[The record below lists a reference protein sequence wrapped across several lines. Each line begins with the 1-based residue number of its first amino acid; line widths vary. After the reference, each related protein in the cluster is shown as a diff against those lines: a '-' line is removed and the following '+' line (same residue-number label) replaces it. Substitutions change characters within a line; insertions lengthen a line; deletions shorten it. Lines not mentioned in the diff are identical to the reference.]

1 MDTVDRI
8 FDLLDKTTM
17 EQKEFAALVG
27 VSVDTASDWRRR
39 RSGSYAKK
47 IARIAEVLNTTPEYL
62 LTGAASEPEPDD
74 DPLWG
79 RMRELYMRLPPQKRV
94 EAFENFVK
102 EYSEL
107 PGAHSGHKNTPPC
120 RRR

>member
-47 IARIAEVLNTTPEYL
+47 IAKIAEVLNTTPEYL
-62 LTGAASEPEPDD
+62 LTGQERLPDMTD
-74 DPLWG
+74 DPVWDTAKALFMQLSRREQLEHIAEMAKQVG
-79 RMRELYMRLPPQKRV
+79 RK
-94 EAFENFVK
+94 
-102 EYSEL
+102 
-107 PGAHSGHKNTPPC
+107 
-120 RRR
+120 